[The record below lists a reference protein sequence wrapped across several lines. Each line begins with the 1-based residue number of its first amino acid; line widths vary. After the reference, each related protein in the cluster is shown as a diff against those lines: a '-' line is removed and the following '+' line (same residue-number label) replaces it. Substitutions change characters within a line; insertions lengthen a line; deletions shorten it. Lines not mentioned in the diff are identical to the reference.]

1 LAEKQFRTII
11 GTVEFDPRDG
21 EAGGKKV
28 RNITVAQGGVKEQAI
43 KVGAT
48 LWPSHSH
55 VAVEKGDV
63 VSLRGSFTRN
73 VVTKDDGS
81 KVTYNNL
88 SVTSLAVLGRMDEGK
103 QVETVND
110 SADEPEDEDD
120 IPF

>member
-63 VSLRGSFTRN
+63 VALRGSFTRN